1 MKTQIVKLDS
11 KSITVS
17 KLPLG
22 KYAEL
27 LKALKDMPEHL
38 QGLDN
43 LDNKKILD
51 VLPTMLTQSLP
62 DVIKILTITTPL
74 TESEIIELGLDEVVK
89 VVKAVIEVNNYMEVW
104 STVKK
109 AIAQRQEPQ
118 EIKTIG

>member
-1 MKTQIVKLDS
+1 MKTQIVKLDN

-109 AIAQRQEPQ
+109 ALAQRQEPQ